1 MIVTDQLKILDNKIR
16 ANRAQYDLVRK
27 NAEISALSSS
37 EIEKYEYITGKD
49 LEIKPSV
56 VDKAKLEYSPL
67 GRVFNEGLD
76 KSDRKEGV
84 LKRLKNIEEKT
95 NIGDNINNE
104 VIKYSDS
111 IVTKSDFGN
120 FIKDLTPKE
129 K

>member
-95 NIGDNINNE
+95 NIADNINNE